1 MDTNFKHWLFA
12 DPLIAEVEG
21 WSIPGF
27 GRPKPQQQ
35 PAAPTENTA
44 GVQQEVERLA
54 KELELWDRDPKT
66 GQEDNWLEKSPMLR
80 RAMTHLITVLHPQ
93 VGQGGMLMWNMLQ
106 SITDAL
112 IRKAKDRHP
121 EGKVD
126 PNVDET
132 LQQAGTPTRLV
143 KYLKGTWR
151 AFNPKATI
159 EGSMPG
165 KSAEDNQA
173 VVNFVWL
180 FTTPSMWHITKWLEL
195 HLRKRCR
202 SLCQCQPFKT
212 LYPLQTT
219 KNLTSS

>member
-1 MDTNFKHWLFA
+1 
-12 DPLIAEVEG
+12 
-21 WSIPGF
+21 
-27 GRPKPQQQ
+27 
-35 PAAPTENTA
+35 
-44 GVQQEVERLA
+44 
-54 KELELWDRDPKT
+54 
-66 GQEDNWLEKSPMLR
+66 
-80 RAMTHLITVLHPQ
+80 
-93 VGQGGMLMWNMLQ
+93 MLMWNMLQ

-173 VVNFVWL
+173 WWDSQETRYLNNQYGL
-180 FTTPSMWHITKWLEL
+180 DPNGDPIPSRAGKDH
-195 HLRKRCR
+195 
-202 SLCQCQPFKT
+202 
-212 LYPLQTT
+212 
-219 KNLTSS
+219 TSSTGQNDAGKSAGQSNNIVIRTIEVMPKKVLSQLRGPDLEDMAQRIATALGATPPSREDLTALMKRQGLIGG